1 MKQFPTALFI
11 VLFLLPATLLAQDLS
26 NKKNKKNLNDPYRE
40 QIIQPSIILGF
51 NSTQIDGDN
60 LSGFRKFGAN
70 AGGGAFIML
79 PKNFSVNFE
88 ILYSMKGSKSSKS
101 EAARYNGD
109 YKLILDYIDI
119 PIGFNYHDKERAIFG
134 LGVIVNNLVRYEETF
149 GDTKLDSDYKR
160 LGVEVMAN
168 LSFLIKRHYC
178 INFRYQY
185 SITQINNGTTATNPF
200 NQGTQRSNILT
211 MRFMYIFR

>member
-1 MKQFPTALFI
+1 MKHFPTLLFI
-11 VLFLLPATLLAQDLS
+11 TLFLLPISMFGQDI
-26 NKKNKKNLNDPYRE
+26 KKSGGKKNLNDPYRE
-40 QIIQPSIILGF
+40 QIIQPAIILGF

-70 AGGGAFIML
+70 GGAGAFIML

-88 ILYSMKGSKSSKS
+88 ILYSMKGSKSSNS
-101 EAARYNGD
+101 EAARYGGD

-134 LGVIVNNLVRYEETF
+134 MGVVLNNLVRYQETF
-149 GDTKLDSDYKR
+149 GATKLDSDYKR
-160 LGVEVMAN
+160 FGVEVMAN
-168 LSFLIKRHYC
+168 LSFVIKRHYG

-185 SITQINNGTTATNPF
+185 SITQINNGATATNPF
-200 NQGTQRSNILT
+200 QEGAQRSNILT
-211 MRFMYIFR
+211 LRFMYIFR

>member
-1 MKQFPTALFI
+1 MKQFPRVLFI
-11 VLFLLPATLLAQDLS
+11 ILFLLPITLLAQDVT
-26 NKKNKKNLNDPYRE
+26 KKKSKKALDDPYRE

-149 GDTKLDSDYKR
+149 GATKLDSDYKK
-160 LGVEVMAN
+160 LGVEFMAN
-168 LSFLIKRHYC
+168 LSFVIKRHYG

-185 SITQINNGTTATNPF
+185 SITQINNGATATNPF